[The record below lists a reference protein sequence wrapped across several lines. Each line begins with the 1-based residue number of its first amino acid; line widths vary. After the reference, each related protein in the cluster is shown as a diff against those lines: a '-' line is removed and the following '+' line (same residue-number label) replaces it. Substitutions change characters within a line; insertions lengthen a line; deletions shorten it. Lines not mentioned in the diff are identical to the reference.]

1 MERDYSIT
9 IFSRHKGK
17 TRTFNLDRRFIYWPV
32 IMLVILVV
40 SCILFGQAYFQ
51 EREERQRLEGR
62 MALLEQVM
70 SKFEERSDR
79 QGGEAPK
86 KATAAPAAQPRVEV
100 ALVQEKD
107 ETSSAPQEVPIKI
120 GSVRETDTRPAARI
134 DATGRETASGPVAK
148 IDETKVS
155 HLDEG
160 GEGFKFSFKLVN
172 LIGEPLAGNV
182 AIIATLRP
190 PHQPR
195 FVSFPSMRLEDGM
208 PVKLRKSVGFSIRYF
223 KYVTGRFAFP
233 FSYSESFRVL
243 VYDQDEELILDSLV
257 LTEDVASNE
266 LVIEEPAPTVYPAD
280 PSLSS

>member
-1 MERDYSIT
+1 MESDYSIT

-17 TRTFNLDRRFIYWPV
+17 TRTFNLDRRLVYLPL

-51 EREERQRLEGR
+51 ERAERERLEGR
-62 MALLEQVM
+62 IALLEQLM

-79 QGGEAPK
+79 QGGEAPE
-86 KATAAPAAQPRVEV
+86 KATDEPAAQPRVEV
-100 ALVQEKD
+100 ALVQEKA
-107 ETSSAPQEVPIKI
+107 ETSSVAQEALIKI
-120 GSVRETDTRPAARI
+120 GSDRETDSRPAARI
-134 DATGRETASGPVAK
+134 D
-148 IDETKVS
+148 DTKVS
-155 HLDEG
+155 SLDEG

-233 FSYSESFRVL
+233 FSHSESFRVL

-257 LTEDVASNE
+257 LTEDVASSE
-266 LVIEEPAPTVYPAD
+266 LVNEEPAPAVYPAD